1 MMENYSSS
9 YTGRQIDE
17 AVGKVLNGNV
27 TIETTNII
35 EQGNMKPITSNAVYE
50 AIGNIET
57 ALAAI

>member
-9 YTGRQIDE
+9 YTGGQIDD

-27 TIETTNII
+27 NVETTNII
-35 EQGNMKPITSNAVYE
+35 EQGNMKPVTSNAVYE

-57 ALAAI
+57 ALASI